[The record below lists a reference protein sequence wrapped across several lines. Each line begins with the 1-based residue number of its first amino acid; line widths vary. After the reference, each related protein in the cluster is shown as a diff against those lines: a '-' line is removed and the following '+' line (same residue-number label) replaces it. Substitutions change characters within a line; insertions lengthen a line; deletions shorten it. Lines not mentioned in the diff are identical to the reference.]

1 MPAKRWRWSA
11 SMRPIKRGSGRTPRR
26 KRRPGPGLLAG
37 GRRASSPPMSERIA
51 PEPIRPPAESR
62 RRAALR
68 FGVIGLG
75 LGLIGSA
82 IFIIPGQRP
91 ANAVTKVFA
100 EARAVLLT
108 ARVERGVWPPDGEL
122 PAMLGEGR
130 APRLRALLA
139 ECPLAGTWRFVGV
152 KTGGPA
158 IIFTPGLRALST
170 SPTPVMVPPVPI
182 PATTKS
188 TWPSVSRQISS
199 AVVLR

>member
-1 MPAKRWRWSA
+1 
-11 SMRPIKRGSGRTPRR
+11 
-26 KRRPGPGLLAG
+26 
-37 GRRASSPPMSERIA
+37 MSERIA

-62 RRAALR
+62 LRAALR

-82 IFIIPGQRP
+82 IFIIPQQRP
-91 ANAVTKVFA
+91 ANGVTKVFS

-158 IIFTPGLRALST
+158 IIFTPAETGQPYERCLRLVDT
-170 SPTPVMVPPVPI
+170 WLDDGD
-182 PATTKS
+182 PATGDLVIG
-188 TWPSVSRQISS
+188 PERARLRLSVE
-199 AVVLR
+199 